1 MRDPSDVD
9 ATLQEADKKYADDVA
24 STLPDCESLEMIPGC
39 DSLEKVVPLL
49 VHCQHPH
56 VMYFFL
62 TGLPQVDRFMFLF
75 GCLSQTDLRPP
86 VWGQKI

>member
-39 DSLEKVVPLL
+39 DSLEKEVPLL

-56 VMYFFL
+56 VMFFFDSPATSWSFYVSFWL
-62 TGLPQVDRFMFLF
+62 LEPNR
-75 GCLSQTDLRPP
+75 S
-86 VWGQKI
+86 